1 MRGVKVLDDATRG
14 KVAAALLRASESG
27 QDPVEYLHRYGLIA
41 TPAMKNKI
49 RADTVDSVANAT
61 LRAAME
67 SLSGDQLLAVVI
79 TVEKLRQLSALIR
92 EGKWKG

>member
-1 MRGVKVLDDATRG
+1 
-14 KVAAALLRASESG
+14 
-27 QDPVEYLHRYGLIA
+27 
-41 TPAMKNKI
+41 
-49 RADTVDSVANAT
+49 
-61 LRAAME
+61 ME